1 MRPGSSPIARGGRR
15 LRRDARRGAFT
26 LVEVILAIAIA
37 TGLLVIALTFYR
49 QATDLR
55 GQILAESERISVV
68 RLVADRLTADLRQA
82 QPVTGDTESF
92 VGGSGSVRFT
102 RASLAVPSG
111 HGPDGAIT
119 VGPDVVRISYDT
131 VTGPDGTNTVV
142 LGLDRSESPL
152 SARPRSDKSVS
163 ASASV
168 APLDTSSLAPVA
180 TNRPA
185 ELLTDQVRFIRF
197 RFWDGGVWQESWT
210 NQVPPPGVEI
220 VLGTE
225 PLPDDATPET
235 YPYEQF
241 RRVVVVPAGS
251 ARRND
256 ETNSLSAP
264 VPTS

>member
-1 MRPGSSPIARGGRR
+1 MRPGSSHIARGGGP
-15 LRRDARRGAFT
+15 LRRDARGSAFT

-55 GQILAESERISVV
+55 GQILVEAERISVV
-68 RLVADRLTADLRQA
+68 RLVADRLTADRRQA
-82 QPVTGDTESF
+82 QPVAGDAESF
-92 VGGSGSVRFT
+92 VGGSGWVRFT

-111 HGPDGAIT
+111 HGPDGAVS

-142 LGLDRSESPL
+142 LGLDRTESPL
-152 SARPRSDKSVS
+152 SARPRAEIS
-163 ASASV
+163 ASAS
-168 APLDTSSLAPVA
+168 AASLDASILAPAA

-197 RFWDGGVWQESWT
+197 RFWDGGAWQESWT
-210 NQVPPPGVEI
+210 NQVPPPGVEV

-251 ARRND
+251 ARRSD
-256 ETNSLSAP
+256 DTNSLSAL
-264 VPTS
+264 VPTL

>member
-1 MRPGSSPIARGGRR
+1 MRPGSSNIARGGRH
-15 LRRDARRGAFT
+15 LRRDARHGAFT
-26 LVEVILAIAIA
+26 LIEVILAIAIA

-55 GQILAESERISVV
+55 GQILVESERISVV

-82 QPVTGDTESF
+82 QPVTGDAESF
-92 VGGSGSVRFT
+92 VGGSGWVRFT

-111 HGPDGAIT
+111 HGPDGTIT

-142 LGLDRSESPL
+142 LGLDRMESPL
-152 SARPRSDKSVS
+152 SVRPRVERS
-163 ASASV
+163 ASA
-168 APLDTSSLAPVA
+168 APLDPSSLAPAA

-197 RFWDGGVWQESWT
+197 RFWDGGAWQESWT
-210 NQVPPPGVEI
+210 NQVPPPGVEV

-251 ARRND
+251 ARRSD
-256 ETNSLSAP
+256 ETNSPSAS
-264 VPTS
+264 VPTL

>member
-1 MRPGSSPIARGGRR
+1 MRPGSSNIARGGGHPRR
-15 LRRDARRGAFT
+15 GARRGAFT

-82 QPVTGDTESF
+82 QPVEGDAESF
-92 VGGSGSVRFT
+92 AGGSGWVRFT
-102 RASLAVPSG
+102 RSSLAVPSG
-111 HGPDGAIT
+111 HGTDGAIT
-119 VGPDVVRISYDT
+119 VGPDGVRVSYDT
-131 VTGPDGTNTVV
+131 VTGPDGTNTAV
-142 LGLDRSESPL
+142 LGLDRTESPL
-152 SARPRSDKSVS
+152 SARPRAEKSMS
-163 ASASV
+163 AAAAI
-168 APLDTSSLAPVA
+168 APLDASSLAPVA

-197 RFWDGGVWQESWT
+197 RFWDGGAWQESWT
-210 NQVPPPGVEI
+210 NQVPPPGVEV

-251 ARRND
+251 ARRSD
-256 ETNSLSAP
+256 GTNSLSAP

>member
-1 MRPGSSPIARGGRR
+1 MRPGSSPSARGGGP
-15 LRRDARRGAFT
+15 LRRDARGSAFT

-55 GQILAESERISVV
+55 GQILVEAERISVV

-82 QPVTGDTESF
+82 QPVAGDAESF
-92 VGGSGSVRFT
+92 VGGSGWVRFT

-111 HGPDGAIT
+111 HGPDGAVS

-142 LGLDRSESPL
+142 LGLDRTESPL
-152 SARPRSDKSVS
+152 SARPRAEIS
-163 ASASV
+163 ASAS
-168 APLDTSSLAPVA
+168 ASAASLDASILAPAA

-197 RFWDGGVWQESWT
+197 RFWDGGAWQESWT
-210 NQVPPPGVEI
+210 NQVPPPGVEV

-251 ARRND
+251 ARRSD
-256 ETNSLSAP
+256 DTNSLSAL
-264 VPTS
+264 VPTL

>member
-1 MRPGSSPIARGGRR
+1 MRPGSSHIARGGGHI
-15 LRRDARRGAFT
+15 RRDARGSAFT

-55 GQILAESERISVV
+55 GQILVESERISVV

-82 QPVTGDTESF
+82 QPVAGDAESF

-111 HGPDGAIT
+111 HGPDGSVS
-119 VGPDVVRISYDT
+119 VGPDVVRVSYDT

-142 LGLDRSESPL
+142 LGIDRTESPL
-152 SARPRSDKSVS
+152 SVRPRAGIS
-163 ASASV
+163 ASASGSA
-168 APLDTSSLAPVA
+168 APLDASILAPAA

-197 RFWDGGVWQESWT
+197 RFWDGGAWQESWT
-210 NQVPPPGVEI
+210 NQVPPPGVEV

-251 ARRND
+251 ARRSD
-256 ETNSLSAP
+256 DTNSLSAL
-264 VPTS
+264 VPTL

>member
-1 MRPGSSPIARGGRR
+1 MRPGSSNIARGYGH

-26 LVEVILAIAIA
+26 LVEVILAISIA

-55 GQILAESERISVV
+55 GQILVESERISVV

-82 QPVTGDTESF
+82 QPVAGDAESF
-92 VGGSGSVRFT
+92 VGGSSWVRFT
-102 RASLAVPSG
+102 RASLAVPSA
-111 HGPDGAIT
+111 HGPDGAVS
-119 VGPDVVRISYDT
+119 VGPDVVRVSYDT

-142 LGLDRSESPL
+142 LGLDRTESSL
-152 SARPRSDKSVS
+152 SARPR
-163 ASASV
+163 AEMSASV
-168 APLDTSSLAPVA
+168 APLDASSLAPAA

-197 RFWDGGVWQESWT
+197 RFWDGGAWQESWT
-210 NQVPPPGVEI
+210 NQVPPPGVEV

-225 PLPDDATPET
+225 PLPDDATPDT

-241 RRVVVVPAGS
+241 RRVVVVPAES

>member
-1 MRPGSSPIARGGRR
+1 MRSGSSHIARGGGP
-15 LRRDARRGAFT
+15 LRRDARGSAFT

-55 GQILAESERISVV
+55 GQILVESERISVV

-82 QPVTGDTESF
+82 RPVAGDAESF

-111 HGPDGAIT
+111 HGPDGSVS
-119 VGPDVVRISYDT
+119 VGPDVVRVSYDT

-142 LGLDRSESPL
+142 LGIDRTESPW
-152 SARPRSDKSVS
+152 SARPRAGMS
-163 ASASV
+163 ASASASA
-168 APLDTSSLAPVA
+168 APLDASVLALAA

-197 RFWDGGVWQESWT
+197 RFWDGGAWQESWT
-210 NQVPPPGVEI
+210 NQVPPPGVEV

-251 ARRND
+251 ARRSD
-256 ETNSLSAP
+256 DTNSLSAL
-264 VPTS
+264 VPTL

>member
-1 MRPGSSPIARGGRR
+1 MRLGSSHIPRGGGH
-15 LRRDARRGAFT
+15 LRRDGRGSAFT

-55 GQILAESERISVV
+55 GQILVEAERISVV

-82 QPVTGDTESF
+82 QPVAGDAESF
-92 VGGSGSVRFT
+92 VGGSSSVRFT

-111 HGPDGAIT
+111 HGPDGSVS
-119 VGPDVVRISYDT
+119 VGPDVVRVSYDT

-142 LGLDRSESPL
+142 LGLDRTESPL
-152 SARPRSDKSVS
+152 SARPRAGIS
-163 ASASV
+163 ASAS
-168 APLDTSSLAPVA
+168 ASTASLDASILAPAA

-197 RFWDGGVWQESWT
+197 RFWDGGAWQESWT
-210 NQVPPPGVEI
+210 NQVPPPGVEV

-251 ARRND
+251 ARRSD
-256 ETNSLSAP
+256 DTNSLSAL
-264 VPTS
+264 VPTL